1 MCVSGHEY
9 VIEVSMPYTLTAYHQ
24 GFPGV
29 LKTQHG
35 KQCIEVVTENSNSI
49 RYNLER
55 KYMHATVLKFIQPR
69 EGEPCT
75 SISQRHYFHVI
86 IMEMGP

>member
-1 MCVSGHEY
+1 MLLLTYDKSQRTTPNCRNRMVKKKCVCVSGHEY

-29 LKTQHG
+29 VKTQHG
-35 KQCIEVVTENSNSI
+35 KQCIEVVTENYNSI

-55 KYMHATVLKFIQPR
+55 KYMHATVLKFI
-69 EGEPCT
+69 
-75 SISQRHYFHVI
+75 
-86 IMEMGP
+86 